1 MGKLEECLAT
11 YREIMPEV
19 RGKIRSK
26 DEELKRCY
34 EERKGIQKAIE
45 DMSRK
50 LPWSDYIRERDRLEK
65 QINGTIETVWQEKR
79 SSLKLLQIL
88 TYLTNEDF
96 REFEFRIEGS
106 KYGFLKKINKNEGR
120 RREIITSEIPAV
132 YADCELCNGRHPH
145 IYGETTTN
153 HDCFSIRRDDDIYM
167 VCNAKAELVYVKH
180 LPNDS
185 PSEGHYLDGV

>member
-1 MGKLEECLAT
+1 MKKLEETLAA

-19 RGKIRSK
+19 RGKIHSK
-26 DEELKRCY
+26 DKELKMFY
-34 EERKGIQKAIE
+34 EKQKDIQKAIE

-65 QINGTIETVWQEKR
+65 QINGTIETLWQEKR

-106 KYGFLKKINKNEGR
+106 KYGFLKKINEKEGR
-120 RREIITSEIPAV
+120 CREILTSETPAA
-132 YADCELCNGRHPH
+132 YANCILCNNRHPL
-145 IYGETTTN
+145 IYGETTTKHN
-153 HDCFSIRRDDDIYM
+153 CFSMIRDDDIYM
-167 VCNAKAELVYVKH
+167 VCSAKAELVHIKH
-180 LPNDS
+180 LPDDS
-185 PSEGHYLDGV
+185 PSEDHYLDGV